1 MNNLWVC
8 IQEGWDIPL
17 HIAAGPLGRRAIP
30 GGTCVLGMLLH
41 FFIACTWATV
51 YYLASRKLPF
61 LTEYPLVCG
70 VNFGVWV
77 QIVYAP
83 RRAAAVRT
91 AWHQGRI

>member
-51 YYLASRKLPF
+51 Y
-61 LTEYPLVCG
+61 
-70 VNFGVWV
+70 
-77 QIVYAP
+77 
-83 RRAAAVRT
+83 
-91 AWHQGRI
+91 